1 MIREQLHKTE
11 ESRQHELEFMRVAL
25 ICLLCNESDGKQIR
39 ELENLIRLIKEWQ
52 SRTGVD
58 NYETWNI

>member
-1 MIREQLHKTE
+1 MIKEQLYKTE

-25 ICLLCNESDGKQIR
+25 TCLLCNESDAKQIR